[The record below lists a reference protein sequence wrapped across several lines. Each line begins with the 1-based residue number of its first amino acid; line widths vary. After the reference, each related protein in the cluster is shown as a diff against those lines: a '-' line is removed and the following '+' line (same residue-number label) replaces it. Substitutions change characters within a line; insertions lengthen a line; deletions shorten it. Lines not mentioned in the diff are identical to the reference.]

1 MLLDDKIGQDSY
13 DGVVA
18 KLNPQ
23 IEQLVIKCNELQS
36 EKTNTNVDVVE
47 LKAYIL
53 RQLNPKQLLTELTRE
68 ILARFI
74 NKIIVKADGQLEVRY

>member
-53 RQLNPKQLLTELTRE
+53 NN
-68 ILARFI
+68 F
-74 NKIIVKADGQLEVRY
+74 